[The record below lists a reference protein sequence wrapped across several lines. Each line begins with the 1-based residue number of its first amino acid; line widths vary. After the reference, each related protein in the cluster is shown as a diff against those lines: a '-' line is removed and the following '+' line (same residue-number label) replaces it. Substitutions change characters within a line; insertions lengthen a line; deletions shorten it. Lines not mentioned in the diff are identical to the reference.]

1 MLSDFESKTLAT
13 GMQFF
18 TNNTESGQMWGPMM
32 ATAFIAILPP
42 LIIYAL
48 FQKQIIN
55 TFVTSGL
62 KG

>member
-1 MLSDFESKTLAT
+1 
-13 GMQFF
+13 MQFF
-18 TNNTESGQMWGPMM
+18 TNNVDSAQMWGPMM
-32 ATAFIAILPP
+32 ATAIVAILPP
-42 LIIYAL
+42 LIIYAI

>member
-1 MLSDFESKTLAT
+1 
-13 GMQFF
+13 
-18 TNNTESGQMWGPMM
+18 MM